1 MYKAYIVMKNENQI
15 LKRVLILNSSEYSP
29 PEGYEITSFRESMKD
44 PDYVLVLLQK
54 IKTNK
59 NNNDK
64 TT

>member
-1 MYKAYIVMKNENQI
+1 MKNENQI

-29 PEGYEITSFRESMKD
+29 PEGYEIISFSESMKD

-64 TT
+64 IA